1 VAAVNDG
8 AGSNARR
15 VPQFGIFPSPA
26 AEDHA
31 ATVELVALAER
42 SGLDLVGIQDHPYQR
57 RFLDTFSLIADLLAR
72 TERIRIFPD
81 VANLPLRGAAMLA
94 KSAASMDVMSGGRF
108 ELGLGAG
115 GFWDA
120 IDAMG
125 GPRRT
130 PGEAVNALIEA
141 ITVIRHLWS
150 GDRGLR
156 VDGDHY
162 RLAGVHSGPTPAH
175 DIGIWL
181 GAVGPRM
188 LRVTGRMADGW
199 IPSSPYVPP
208 DQLLQRHAVIDE
220 AAREGGRD
228 PSDVLRLYNING
240 RITDGPA
247 EQWLVGDQDHWVEQ
261 LRDLHTD
268 KRIDAF
274 IFWPDGGDHGSQLR
288 AYAEIAATL
297 RQSVP
302 RV

>member
-1 VAAVNDG
+1 MSGEAEPTG
-8 AGSNARR
+8 RR
-15 VPQFGIFPSPA
+15 PPLFGLFPSPA
-26 AEDHA
+26 ADDHA
-31 ATVELVALAER
+31 ETVRLVLLGEQL
-42 SGLDLVGIQDHPYQR
+42 GLDLVGIQDHPYQR

-81 VANLPLRGAAMLA
+81 VANLPLRGAAMMA

-120 IDAMG
+120 ISAMG

-130 PGEAVNALIEA
+130 PSEAVNALIEA

-156 VDGDHY
+156 VDGNHY
-162 RLAGVHSGPTPAH
+162 RLAGVHSGPTPVH

-208 DQLLQRHAVIDE
+208 DQLLDRHAVIDE

-228 PSDVLRLYNING
+228 PADVLRLYNING
-240 RITDGPA
+240 RITDGPT
-247 EQWLVGDQDHWVEQ
+247 ERWLVGDQDHWIEQ
-261 LRDLHTD
+261 LRDLYTD
-268 KRIDAF
+268 RRVDAF
-274 IFWPDGGDHGSQLR
+274 IFWPDGGDHEPQLR
-288 AYAEIAATL
+288 AYAEIATAL
-297 RQSVP
+297 RSSVP
-302 RV
+302 TGR

>member
-1 VAAVNDG
+1 MSEAP
-8 AGSNARR
+8 GSSTARR
-15 VPQFGIFPSPA
+15 APLFGLFPSPA
-26 AEDHA
+26 ADDHA
-31 ATVELVALAER
+31 ETVRLVRLAEQL
-42 SGLDLVGIQDHPYQR
+42 GLDLVGIQDHPYQR

-115 GFWDA
+115 GLWDA
-120 IDAMG
+120 ISAMG
-125 GPRRT
+125 GPHRS
-130 PGEAVNALIEA
+130 PSEAVNALIEA

-162 RLAGVHSGPTPAH
+162 RLAGVHSGPTPVH

-181 GAVGPRM
+181 GAIGPRM
-188 LRVTGRMADGW
+188 LRVTGHMADGW

-208 DQLLQRHAVIDE
+208 DKLLGRHAVIDE
-220 AAREGGRD
+220 AAHEAGRD

-240 RITDGPA
+240 RITDGPT
-247 EQWLVGDQDHWVEQ
+247 ERWLVGDEDHWIEQ

-274 IFWPDGGDHGSQLR
+274 IFWPDGGGHEAQLH
-288 AYAEIAATL
+288 AYAEIAAAL
-297 RQSVP
+297 R
-302 RV
+302 